1 MNVRRTQL
9 LPKQMM
15 NTKRVR
21 STLALA
27 SALLTVSGASGAVDI
42 SVNHTV
48 TTTVPYTFDSGKA
61 LLSIH
66 LQPDT
71 NFGRVLSSTVTMDGA
86 FLKAPGDIVAPLLDV
101 NYRHELIIGMN
112 VSPGYGSQTFSAGS
126 LFSEQ
131 MTLGVYN
138 IAVKGSEPYVIHVDP
153 DSSRYNTIVV
163 SEAPQARI
171 DDYIVANPLAI
182 KGDARGV
189 VMLRAN
195 YSVAYRTDTFF
206 DTALGW
212 LQNVSEFNA
221 QDYVVK
227 MLREYVQEKSEH
239 AERSTNSLYIRPPR
253 NGGPGI
259 RGDATFTGFKVH
271 TASPGILAYDVTL
284 PDTAFIDVPIAFI
297 KNNMEATLDVAFE
310 GESLMTFHGSDY
322 LTDEIQMLNID
333 ISGFEGRQGLLT
345 FTVNTDGPESAEI
358 FVADNLSLRG
368 FQVTALAAAVPEPGS
383 YALML
388 AGLAVLGARV
398 RRRRQHGA

>member
-1 MNVRRTQL
+1 M
-9 LPKQMM
+9 K
-15 NTKRVR
+15 TKRTR
-21 STLALA
+21 ATLALA
-27 SALLTVSGASGAVDI
+27 GALMTFSGASGAVDL

-48 TTTVPYTFDSGKA
+48 TMTLPYAFDSGRT

-71 NFGRVLSSTVTMDGA
+71 NFGRLLSSTITLDGA

-101 NYRHELIIGMN
+101 NYLHELIIGMN

-126 LFSEQ
+126 LFSSQ
-131 MTLGVYN
+131 MTAGVVYIATTAEQPYTIN
-138 IAVKGSEPYVIHVDP
+138 IDP
-153 DSSRYNTIVV
+153 DSTEYNTIVV
-163 SEAPQARI
+163 SEAPRARI
-171 DDYIVANPLAI
+171 DDYIAANPLAM

-189 VMLRAN
+189 VVLKAN
-195 YSVAYRTDTFF
+195 YSVAYRNDTFF

-212 LQNVSEFNA
+212 MQNVSEFNA
-221 QDYVVK
+221 YEYVVK
-227 MLREYVQEKSEH
+227 TVREYVQEKSEH

-259 RGDATFTGFKVH
+259 RGDATFTGFTVH

-284 PDTAFIDVPIAFI
+284 PDTAFIDVPVAFI

-310 GESLMTFHGSDY
+310 GESLMTFYGRDY

-333 ISGFEGRQGLLT
+333 ISGLEGMQGLLT
-345 FTVNTDGPESAEI
+345 FTLNTDGPDSAEI
-358 FVADNLSLRG
+358 FVAENLSLQG
-368 FQVTALAAAVPEPGS
+368 FQVTALAAPVPEPGS
-383 YALML
+383 WALMMGGMAL
-388 AGLAVLGARV
+388 LGAGV

>member
-1 MNVRRTQL
+1 MKTN
-9 LPKQMM
+9 
-15 NTKRVR
+15 RVR

-27 SALLTVSGASGAVDI
+27 SALLTFSGASGAIDI

-48 TTTVPYTFDSGKA
+48 TTTVPYTFDSGRE

-66 LQPDT
+66 LQADT
-71 NFGRVLSSTVTMDGA
+71 NFGRVLSSNVTIDGA
-86 FLKAPGDIVAPLLDV
+86 FVKTSGNIAAPTLGAH
-101 NYRHELIIGMN
+101 YRHQLYLGMN
-112 VSPGYGSQTFSAGS
+112 VSPAYGSQPFSSGS

-131 MTLGVYN
+131 MTTGVVY
-138 IAVKGSEPYVIHVDP
+138 IAPKYSQPYEIYVGAN
-153 DSSRYNTIVV
+153 STRYNTIVV
-163 SEAPQARI
+163 TEAPQARI
-171 DDYIVANPLAI
+171 DDVIVADPQAI

-189 VMLRAN
+189 MVLRTN

-221 QDYVVK
+221 YNYVSK
-227 MLREYVQEKSEH
+227 TLREYVQEKSEH
-239 AERSTNSLYIRPPR
+239 AERSTNSLYIRTPR

-259 RGDATFTGFKVH
+259 RGDATFTGFRVH

-310 GESLMTFHGSDY
+310 GESLMTFFGRDY

-333 ISGFEGRQGLLT
+333 ITGLEGRTGLLT
-345 FTVNTDGPESAEI
+345 FTLNTDGPDSAEI
-358 FVADNLSLRG
+358 FVADDLSLQG
-368 FQVTALAAAVPEPGS
+368 LQVTALATAVPEPGS

-388 AGLAVLGARV
+388 AGLAVLGVSARK
-398 RRRRQHGA
+398 RRHHQA

>member
-1 MNVRRTQL
+1 MTTNKLRA
-9 LPKQMM
+9 
-15 NTKRVR
+15 
-21 STLALA
+21 TLALA
-27 SALLTVSGASGAVDI
+27 GALTTFSGASGAVDL

-48 TTTVPYTFDSGKA
+48 TLTVPYTFDSGKA
-61 LLSIH
+61 LLSIL

-71 NFGRVLSSTVTMDGA
+71 NFGRLLSSTVTLDGA

-112 VSPGYGSQTFSAGS
+112 VSPGYGSQAFSAGS

-131 MTLGVYN
+131 LTAGVFYIATKAEQPYTIN
-138 IAVKGSEPYVIHVDP
+138 IEP
-153 DSSRYNTIVV
+153 DSTKYNTIVV
-163 SEAPQARI
+163 SEAPRARI

-195 YSVAYRTDTFF
+195 YSVAYRSDTFF

-221 QDYVVK
+221 YEYVVK
-227 MLREYVQEKSEH
+227 TVREYVQEKSEH
-239 AERSTNSLYIRPPR
+239 AERSTNTLYIRPPR

-297 KNNMEATLDVAFE
+297 KNNTEATLDVAFE

-322 LTDEIQMLNID
+322 LTDEIQMLSID
-333 ISGFEGRQGLLT
+333 ITGLEGRQGLLT
-345 FTVNTDGPESAEI
+345 FTLNTDGPDSAEI
-358 FVADNLSLRG
+358 FVADNLSLQG
-368 FQVTALAAAVPEPGS
+368 FQVTALAAPVPEPGS
-383 YALML
+383 HALML
-388 AGLAVLGARV
+388 AGLAVLGAGV
-398 RRRRQHGA
+398 RRRRHHEA